1 MNVPLF
7 APRRAQPVAG
17 PGEPLRSGARSAART
32 SPAGVAAPA
41 APRGHSYARDA
52 TALVLLV
59 SALYS
64 ALALASFRADPL
76 RPELTG
82 EDWVGPVGAALAG
95 ASVEAVGVI
104 AWFVPLELALLAM
117 PLLGAKRSI
126 ASLFRLSGDIV
137 VVVVLAALAHVAF
150 PQAVAFGAMPLG
162 GAVGELFGEVLRAL
176 FSNIGSYII
185 GLTIVALILMGR
197 ATFSFIELAHRV
209 EQLAIAIAARIAG
222 WARALFGAWAAA
234 RDLERRAAA
243 SEQESPPI
251 IARNSSP
258 DAIIA
263 ALADDADDPPSDPG
277 ARSTPV
283 EPVAAEAPTI
293 DLWKGAPTSAAP
305 EEPAAAPKPRR
316 GRKAQAREPREA
328 VIHGGEP
335 REAVIHGGEPHEVVI
350 HGAEPREVVIHGGEA
365 HEVVTHAAEPHEV
378 VTHAAEP
385 REVVTHAAEPR
396 EVVIRGAEARE
407 VVTHAA
413 EPEPEEAPES
423 DAPRKVALR
432 AAGPREGA
440 QRFVELTEEEEAE
453 REEAQR
459 AAGPRE
465 RAQRAAEP
473 RERAQRAAGPR
484 EGAQRAAEPSRAARR
499 RAVPLAAPRDTAALE
514 DSDESPFAG
523 EAHLVERVVQLDEDA
538 AVEPTALEAADDE
551 GAAAFAEAE
560 ALDVPTPSPILPVRE
575 LPAREPEARGAHRDL
590 PAREPRE
597 PDARATHRDL
607 PAREPREPDARAA
620 HRDLPAREPR
630 EPDARA
636 THREPPAGGP
646 ERPQAAAPR
655 APTIVDTS
663 RALVSEKPAVVKVVP
678 ATGEG
683 FRLPTTDMLDAP
695 AGGRLQLDAD
705 QLKAT
710 AQLLEKT
717 LADYGVNGKVEE
729 IHPGPT
735 VTTFEVSPA
744 AGTKVS
750 KVAGLADDLA
760 LGLSRKVRIVAPI
773 PGKNRIGFEI
783 PNEHRLPVN
792 LRELVED
799 RRFVEMKAPLP
810 CVLGRD
816 IIGTPYF
823 ADLASMPHVIVAG
836 ATGAGKSVGLNVM
849 LVSLLFRKT
858 PEELRLLMIDPK
870 VVELAPFDRIP
881 HLLLPVVTDMKQAA
895 NALKWAVDEMERR
908 YQLFAN
914 AGTKNITTYNAWVE
928 RVQRGEARPP
938 KPPAKVSAIGADGL
952 EVEVDAAKDG
962 SDAALPEKIPFI
974 VIVVDEFA
982 DLMMQQGK
990 DVEASVARLAQKARA
1005 AGMHVI
1011 LATQRPSVDVITGMI
1026 KANFP
1031 TRIAFRVAQK
1041 VDSRTILDE
1050 QGAEHLLG
1058 RGDMLIK
1065 MNGSNETRR
1074 VQCPFCSEEEVQ
1086 KITDFLRLQGEPV
1099 YDEAILRPRDEEGE
1113 EIDTSDAET
1122 DPMYD
1127 AAVRIVADT
1136 RRCSTSWLQRKL
1148 GVGYNR
1154 AAKLVEAME
1163 KRGLVGPANG
1173 AKDREVLIAPI

>member
-1 MNVPLF
+1 MHVPLF
-7 APRRAQPVAG
+7 APRRAQPAAG
-17 PGEPLRSGARSAART
+17 PAEPLRSGARGAART
-32 SPAGVAAPA
+32 SPAGVAGPA
-41 APRGHSYARDA
+41 APQGHSYAREA
-52 TALVLLV
+52 AALVLLV

-76 RPELTG
+76 RPEVSG

-104 AWFVPLELALLAM
+104 AWFVPLELALLAT
-117 PLLGAKRSI
+117 PLLGSRRSI
-126 ASLFRLSGDIV
+126 ASMFRLSGDVV
-137 VVVVLAALAHVAF
+137 VVVVLAALSHVAF
-150 PQAVAFGAMPLG
+150 PRAVAFGAMPLG

-197 ATFSFIELAHRV
+197 ATFSFIELAHRA
-209 EQLAIAIAARIAG
+209 EQLAVAIAARVAG

-234 RDLERRAAA
+234 RDLERRAA
-243 SEQESPPI
+243 SEQEGPPI

-263 ALADDADDPPSDPG
+263 ALADDADEPLSDPG

-283 EPVAAEAPTI
+283 EPTGAAAPAI
-293 DLWKGAPTSAAP
+293 DLWKSAPVAAAP
-305 EEPAAAPKPRR
+305 EETAAPPKPRR

-328 VIHGGEP
+328 REAQQGAEP
-335 REAVIHGGEPHEVVI
+335 REAVIHGGEAHEVVL
-350 HGAEPREVVIHGGEA
+350 HAAEPREVVIHGGEA
-365 HEVVTHAAEPHEV
+365 HEVV
-378 VTHAAEP
+378 
-385 REVVTHAAEPR
+385 
-396 EVVIRGAEARE
+396 
-407 VVTHAA
+407 
-413 EPEPEEAPES
+413 
-423 DAPRKVALR
+423 L
-432 AAGPREGA
+432 
-440 QRFVELTEEEEAE
+440 
-453 REEAQR
+453 
-459 AAGPRE
+459 
-465 RAQRAAEP
+465 RAAEP
-473 RERAQRAAGPR
+473 RDGAPQSDGPREVMAHDDEPRAAAAHSVEPRAAAAHSVEPRGGAQRAVEPR
-484 EGAQRAAEPSRAARR
+484 EGAQRAVEPREGAQRLAELREREQRAVEPREGGPRRAARR
-499 RAVPLAAPRDTAALE
+499 RAAAVAEPRGAAALE
-514 DSDESPFAG
+514 DVDESPFAG
-523 EAHLVERVVQLDEDA
+523 EARIVEREVQLEEEYEADE
-538 AVEPTALEAADDE
+538 
-551 GAAAFAEAE
+551 AAAFVSANEDGADGADEDGADEDGADEDGADEDSADEDGTDAFAEPE
-560 ALDVPTPSPILPVRE
+560 MLDVPTPSPILPVRE
-575 LPAREPEARGAHRDL
+575 LPVREPGARVAHREPRELPARELREPLPTREPREL
-590 PAREPRE
+590 PAREPEPRVAHRE
-597 PDARATHRDL
+597 P
-607 PAREPREPDARAA
+607 
-620 HRDLPAREPR
+620 
-630 EPDARA
+630 
-636 THREPPAGGP
+636 PPAGGP
-646 ERPQAAAPR
+646 ERPQGAAPR

-663 RALVSEKPAVVKVVP
+663 RELVSEKPAVVKVVP
-678 ATGEG
+678 ASGAG
-683 FRLPTTDMLDAP
+683 FRLPLTDMLEAA
-695 AGGRLQLDAD
+695 AGGRIQLDAD

-717 LADYGVNGKVEE
+717 LADYGVSGKVEE

-799 RRFVEMKAPLP
+799 RRFLEMKAPLP

-952 EVEVDAAKDG
+952 EVEIDAAKDG

-1065 MNGSNETRR
+1065 MNGSNDTRR

-1113 EIDTSDAET
+1113 EPDTSDAET

>member
-1 MNVPLF
+1 MHVPLF
-7 APRRAQPVAG
+7 APRRAQPAAG
-17 PGEPLRSGARSAART
+17 PAEPLRSGARGAVRN
-32 SPAGVAAPA
+32 SPAGVAGPA
-41 APRGHSYARDA
+41 APQGHSYAREA
-52 TALVLLV
+52 AALVLLV

-76 RPELTG
+76 RPEVSG

-104 AWFVPLELALLAM
+104 AWFVPLELALLAT
-117 PLLGAKRSI
+117 PLLGSRRSI
-126 ASLFRLSGDIV
+126 ASMFRLSGDVV
-137 VVVVLAALAHVAF
+137 VVVVLAALSHVAF
-150 PQAVAFGAMPLG
+150 PRAVAFGAMPLG

-197 ATFSFIELAHRV
+197 ATFSFIELAHRA
-209 EQLAIAIAARIAG
+209 EQLAVAIAARVAG

-243 SEQESPPI
+243 SEQEGPPI

-263 ALADDADDPPSDPG
+263 ALADDADEPLSDPG

-283 EPVAAEAPTI
+283 EPAGAAAPAI
-293 DLWKGAPTSAAP
+293 DLWKSAPLAAAA
-305 EEPAAAPKPRR
+305 EEPAAPPKPRR

-328 VIHGGEP
+328 TQQGAEPREAAQQGAEP
-335 REAVIHGGEPHEVVI
+335 REAVIHGAEPREAVLRA
-350 HGAEPREVVIHGGEA
+350 AEPREVVIHGGEA
-365 HEVVTHAAEPHEV
+365 HEVVLR
-378 VTHAAEP
+378 AAEP
-385 REVVTHAAEPR
+385 RDEPPQSDGPR
-396 EVVIRGAEARE
+396 EVMAQDD
-407 VVTHAA
+407 
-413 EPEPEEAPES
+413 EP
-423 DAPRKVALR
+423 R
-432 AAGPREGA
+432 AAAAHSVEPRAGA
-440 QRFVELTEEEEAE
+440 QRLAEL
-453 REEAQR
+453 
-459 AAGPRE
+459 RE
-465 RAQRAAEP
+465 RAQRAVEP
-473 RERAQRAAGPR
+473 REGGPR
-484 EGAQRAAEPSRAARR
+484 RAARR
-499 RAVPLAAPRDTAALE
+499 RAATFAEPRGAAALE
-514 DSDESPFAG
+514 EVDESPFAG
-523 EAHLVERVVQLDEDA
+523 EARIVEREVQLEEEYDADE
-538 AVEPTALEAADDE
+538 
-551 GAAAFAEAE
+551 AAAFVSADDDSADDDSADDDSADDDSADDDSADDDSADDDSADDDSADDDSADDDSADAFAEPE
-560 ALDVPTPSPILPVRE
+560 VLDVPTPSPILPVRE
-575 LPAREPEARGAHRDL
+575 LPVREPGARVAHRELREPREL

-597 PDARATHRDL
+597 L
-607 PAREPREPDARAA
+607 PAREPRELPAREL
-620 HRDLPAREPR
+620 RELPAREP
-630 EPDARA
+630 EPRVA
-636 THREPPAGGP
+636 HREPAPVGVPARAQG
-646 ERPQAAAPR
+646 APLR

-663 RALVSEKPAVVKVVP
+663 RELVSEKPAVVKVVP
-678 ATGEG
+678 ASGAG
-683 FRLPTTDMLDAP
+683 FRLPLTDMLDAA
-695 AGGRLQLDAD
+695 AGGRIQLDAD

-717 LADYGVNGKVEE
+717 LADYGVSGKVEE

-783 PNEHRLPVN
+783 PNEHRMPVN

-799 RRFVEMKAPLP
+799 RRFLEMKAPLP

-952 EVEVDAAKDG
+952 EVEIDAAKDG

-1065 MNGSNETRR
+1065 MNGSNDTRR

-1099 YDEAILRPRDEEGE
+1099 YDEAILRPRDDEGE
-1113 EIDTSDAET
+1113 EPDTSDAET